1 LTGSNIRIH
10 LDTDLGSDTDDLCAL
25 AMLLGWTG
33 VDVIGVTTNTDPKGI
48 RAGYTS
54 YALTLAGRDD
64 IPVVAGAEGSL
75 SSLFVP
81 LAFPDYWPEPIEP
94 RPARSGEAIEV
105 LEAAAGSGA
114 TIVAVGPF
122 TNLALLETARPGLLA
137 SSNVVVMGGHVT
149 TPRPGMPPLGSDED
163 FNVQQD
169 RYAAAIV
176 FERVRPVVVPLAV
189 THEVHLRAAHI
200 PRLRDAGPLARLIAD
215 QGERLAADS
224 GRADLGRAFPALPD
238 DLLNFQHDPLAG
250 AVAAG
255 WNGVVVEEIPTGIEL
270 GPDRLE
276 MTPSDDGVPLRVV
289 TEVDGRAFEDVWLD
303 SVERASRVP

>member
-1 LTGSNIRIH
+1 LTGAGNRIH

-25 AMLLGWTG
+25 AMLLGWDG
-33 VDVIGVTTNTDPKGI
+33 VDLIGVTTNTDPKGI

-54 YALTLAGRDD
+54 YALGLAGRDE
-64 IPVVAGAEGSL
+64 IRVVAGAEGSL

-105 LEAAAGSGA
+105 LEAAATSGA

-149 TPRPGMPPLGSDED
+149 TSRPGLPPLGRDDD

-176 FERVRPVVVPLAV
+176 FERVRPIVVPLAV
-189 THEVHLRAAHI
+189 THEVHLRAVHV

-215 QGERLAADS
+215 QGERLAADN
-224 GRADLGRAFPALPD
+224 GRTELGRAYPGFPD
-238 DLLNFQHDPLAG
+238 DLLNFQHDPLAA

-255 WNGVVVEEIPTGIEL
+255 WGGVVIEEIPTRL
-270 GPDRLE
+270 DLSSDRLE

-289 TEVDGRAFEDVWLD
+289 TEVDGRAFEEAWLEA
-303 SVERASRVP
+303 VERASRVP